1 MKGGGQQALTP
12 VPQINNPIKEDPK
25 NEPPKENT
33 LIDKILY
40 PQNFGSSSQ
49 QPLKPLRHLLNN
61 HLLNNHLLNQVCWKK
76 YLIQLQHLYL
86 KKKASSKLIF
96 MMKIMSIRTI
106 KNKQR

>member
-49 QPLKPLRHLLNN
+49 QPPQATQAPAEQPPAEQPPAEPIMLEKIFNPTPAPLPE
-61 HLLNNHLLNQVCWKK
+61 
-76 YLIQLQHLYL
+76 

-96 MMKIMSIRTI
+96 MMKI
-106 KNKQR
+106 N